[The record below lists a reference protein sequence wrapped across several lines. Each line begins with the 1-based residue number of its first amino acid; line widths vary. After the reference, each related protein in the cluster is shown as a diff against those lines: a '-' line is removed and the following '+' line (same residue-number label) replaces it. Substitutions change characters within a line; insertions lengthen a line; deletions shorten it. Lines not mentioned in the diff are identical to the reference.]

1 MSVHALFLF
10 FIFIHTYLNCQCFFH
25 ISFCNTN
32 LHFYF
37 SEICKYCVIK
47 LYVNDNYV
55 LTNRKMTIVGSTGGL
70 DRVYNEHI

>member
-1 MSVHALFLF
+1 MLFLF
-10 FIFIHTYLNCQCFFH
+10 FIFIHTYLIVNVFFH

-47 LYVNDNYV
+47 LYVNDIYV
-55 LTNRKMTIVGSTGGL
+55 LTKRKRKNNYSWKYRWIGQSL
-70 DRVYNEHI
+70 L